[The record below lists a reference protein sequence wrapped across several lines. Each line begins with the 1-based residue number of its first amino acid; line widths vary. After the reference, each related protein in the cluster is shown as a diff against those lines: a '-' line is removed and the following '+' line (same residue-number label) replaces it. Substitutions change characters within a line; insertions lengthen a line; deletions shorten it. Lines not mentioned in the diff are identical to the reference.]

1 MTNDDTKKDDTRNA
15 DMTAKLVELVPHTEQ
30 ILVLRM
36 QSPPVNA
43 WTDPFVD
50 AMEQAVTQLEDSAA
64 RVVVVVGSGRHF
76 SAGGDFHRFQQITDE
91 PTAREFVERVQG
103 LMDRVAALR
112 MPVIAAV
119 NGTALGGGCELA
131 LACDIRVAGPRPKM
145 GQPEVRWGILAG
157 AGGTQRLS
165 RLVGP
170 GMSKLMQYTA
180 QPVDAAEALRIGLV
194 EAVSEDDDPL
204 GMALEIAEQIAV
216 NSPRAIR
223 SVKQCVDRGLD
234 LDLPVGLELE
244 RELWIGLIPEGDL
257 TEGAA
262 AFFDKRDPVYPD

>member
-1 MTNDDTKKDDTRNA
+1 MVEQLVSLTR
-15 DMTAKLVELVPHTEQ
+15 HTEQ
-30 ILVLRM
+30 IAVLRM

-50 AMEQAVTQLEDSAA
+50 AMEAAVGELESSTA
-64 RVVVVVGSGRHF
+64 RAVVITGTGRHF
-76 SAGGDFHRFQQITDE
+76 SAGGDFHRFQTITDE
-91 PTAREFVERVQG
+91 ATAREFVERVQG
-103 LMDRVAALR
+103 LMDRVAALP

-131 LACDIRVAGPRPKM
+131 LACDLRVAGARAKL

-170 GMSKLMQYTA
+170 GMSKLMMYTA
-180 QPVDAAEALRIGLV
+180 QPVNAAEALRIGLV
-194 EAVSEDDDPL
+194 EAVAEGDDPL
-204 GMALEIAEQIAV
+204 PLALELAAQIAV

-234 LDLPVGLELE
+234 VGLEAGLELE
-244 RELWIGLIPEGDL
+244 RELWIGLIPDGDL
-257 TEGAA
+257 QEGAA
-262 AFFDKRDPVYPD
+262 AFFDGRDPVYRDQG

>member
-1 MTNDDTKKDDTRNA
+1 MAGNLVDLTRHND
-15 DMTAKLVELVPHTEQ
+15 Q
-30 ILVLRM
+30 IVVLRM
-36 QSPPVNA
+36 QNPPVNA
-43 WTDPFVD
+43 WTDPFVE
-50 AMEQAVTQLEDSAA
+50 AMEAALDQLEASAA
-64 RVVVVVGSGRHF
+64 RAVVITGTGRHF

-91 PTAREFVERVQG
+91 TTAREFVERVQG

-131 LACDIRVAGPRPKM
+131 LACDFRVAGQRAKL

-157 AGGTQRLS
+157 AGGTQRLA

-170 GMSKLMQYTA
+170 GQAKKMMYTA
-180 QPVDAAEALRIGLV
+180 DPVDAAEALRIGLV
-194 EAVSEDDDPL
+194 EAVSDDDPL
-204 GMALEIAEQIAV
+204 PLALELAERIAI

-234 LDLPVGLELE
+234 VALPAGLELE
-244 RELWIGLIPEGDL
+244 RELWIDLIPHGDL
-257 TEGAA
+257 GEGAA
-262 AFFDKRDPVYPD
+262 AFFDGRDPAYPD

>member
-1 MTNDDTKKDDTRNA
+1 MTE
-15 DMTAKLVELVPHTEQ
+15 KLVDITSHGDG
-30 ILVLRM
+30 ILVVRM

-43 WTDPFVD
+43 WTGPFVE
-50 AMEQAVTQLEDSAA
+50 AMEQALGRLEDSAA

-91 PTAREFVERVQG
+91 ATAREFVERVQG
-103 LMDRVAALR
+103 LMNRVAALP

-131 LACDIRVAGPRPKM
+131 LACDIRVAGARAKL

-170 GMSKLMQYTA
+170 GMSKLLQFTA
-180 QPVDAAEALRIGLV
+180 QAVDAAGALRIGLV
-194 EAVSEDDDPL
+194 EAVSDDDDPL
-204 GMALEIAEQIAV
+204 PLALELAEQIAV

-234 LDLPVGLELE
+234 VGLPAGLELE
-244 RELWIGLIPEGDL
+244 RELWIGLIPDGDL
-257 TEGAA
+257 QEGAA

>member
-1 MTNDDTKKDDTRNA
+1 MADTDRADA
-15 DMTAKLVELVPHTEQ
+15 DMTEQLVEISSHGEHVTL
-30 ILVLRM
+30 LRM

-43 WTDPFVD
+43 WTDPFVE
-50 AMEQAVTQLEDSAA
+50 AMEAAVSELEASTT
-64 RVVVVVGSGRHF
+64 RVVVITGTGKHC
-76 SAGGDFHRFQQITDE
+76 SAGGDFHRFQKITDE
-91 PTAREFVERVQG
+91 ATAREFVERVQG
-103 LMDRVAALR
+103 LMDRVAALP

-131 LACDIRVAGPRPKM
+131 LACDIRIAGPHAKL

-170 GMSKLMQYTA
+170 GMSKLMQYSA

-194 EAVSEDDDPL
+194 EAVSQDDDPL

>member
-1 MTNDDTKKDDTRNA
+1 
-15 DMTAKLVELVPHTEQ
+15 
-30 ILVLRM
+30 M

-43 WTDPFVD
+43 WTDPFVE
-50 AMEQAVTQLEDSAA
+50 AMEQALGRLEDSAA

-91 PTAREFVERVQG
+91 ATAREFVERVQG
-103 LMDRVAALR
+103 LMDRVAALP

-131 LACDIRVAGPRPKM
+131 LACDIRVAGARAKL

-170 GMSKLMQYTA
+170 RMSKLLQFTA

-194 EAVSEDDDPL
+194 EAVSDGDDPL
-204 GMALEIAEQIAV
+204 PLALEIAEQIAV
-216 NSPRAIR
+216 NSPRATR

-234 LDLPVGLELE
+234 VGLPAGLELE
-244 RELWIGLIPEGDL
+244 RELWIGLIPDGDL
-257 TEGAA
+257 QEGAA

>member
-1 MTNDDTKKDDTRNA
+1 MTDSEKT
-15 DMTAKLVELVPHTEQ
+15 ESTEQ
-30 ILVLRM
+30 LVDIAAHGEKILVLRM

-50 AMEQAVTQLEDSAA
+50 AMEHALTELEGSQA
-64 RVVVVVGSGRHF
+64 RVVVVTGSGRHF
-76 SAGGDFHRFQQITDE
+76 SAGGDFHRFQEITDE
-91 PTAREFVERVQG
+91 TTARVFVERVQG
-103 LMDRVAALR
+103 LMDRVAALP

-131 LACDIRVAGPRPKM
+131 LACDIRVAGPRAKL

-170 GMSKLMQYTA
+170 GVSKLLQYTA
-180 QPVDAAEALRIGLV
+180 QPVGAEEALRIGLV
-194 EAVSEDDDPL
+194 EVVSDDDDPL
-204 GMALEIAEQIAV
+204 AHALEIAEQIAA

-223 SVKQCVDRGLD
+223 SVKQCVDRGLGM
-234 LDLPVGLELE
+234 DLPAGLELE
-244 RELWIGLIPEGDL
+244 RELWIDLIPDGDL
-257 TEGAA
+257 QEGAA
-262 AFFDKRDPVYPD
+262 AFFDNRDPVYPD

>member
-1 MTNDDTKKDDTRNA
+1 MTEP
-15 DMTAKLVELVPHTEQ
+15 LVDISQHGEKIV
-30 ILVLRM
+30 VLTMR
-36 QSPPVNA
+36 SPPVNA
-43 WTDPFVD
+43 WTDPFVE
-50 AMEQAVTQLEDSAA
+50 AMEQAVSELESSTA
-64 RVVVVVGSGRHF
+64 RVVVATGSGRHF

-91 PTAREFVERVQG
+91 ATAREFVERVQG

-131 LACDIRVAGPRPKM
+131 LACDIRVAGPHAKL

-170 GMSKLMQYTA
+170 GMSKLLQFTA
-180 QPVDAAEALRIGLV
+180 RPVDAAEALRIGLV
-194 EAVSEDDDPL
+194 EAVPEDQNPL
-204 GMALEIAEQIAV
+204 ALALEIAEQIAV
-216 NSPRAIR
+216 NSPRAVR

-234 LDLPVGLELE
+234 LDLPAGLELE
-244 RELWIGLIPEGDL
+244 RELWIDLIPEGDL

>member
-1 MTNDDTKKDDTRNA
+1 MA
-15 DMTAKLVELVPHTEQ
+15 DQLVELSAHGDHVT
-30 ILVLRM
+30 ILRM

-50 AMEQAVTQLEDSAA
+50 AMERAVSRLEDSDA

-91 PTAREFVERVQG
+91 ATAREFVERVQG

-131 LACDIRVAGPRPKM
+131 LACDIRVAGPRAKL

-180 QPVDAAEALRIGLV
+180 QPVGAAEALRIGLV

-204 GMALEIAEQIAV
+204 GLALEIAEQIAV
-216 NSPRAIR
+216 NSPCAIR

-234 LDLPVGLELE
+234 LDLPAGLELE
-244 RELWIGLIPEGDL
+244 RELWIDLIPDGDL

-262 AFFDKRDPVYPD
+262 AFFDKRDPVYPN

>member
-1 MTNDDTKKDDTRNA
+1 MTDSEKTDSA
-15 DMTAKLVELVPHTEQ
+15 EQLVDISAHGEK
-30 ILVLRM
+30 ILVLQM

-43 WTDPFVD
+43 WTDPLVD
-50 AMEQAVTQLEDSAA
+50 AMDAALTELEGSAA
-64 RVVVVVGSGRHF
+64 RVVVVTGSGRHF
-76 SAGGDFHRFQQITDE
+76 SAGGDFHRFQEITDE

-103 LMDRVAALR
+103 LMGRVAALP

-131 LACDIRVAGPRPKM
+131 LACDIRVAGPRAKL

-180 QPVDAAEALRIGLV
+180 QPVDAAEALRIGLIEV
-194 EAVSEDDDPL
+194 VSDDDDPL
-204 GMALEIAEQIAV
+204 PRALEIAEQIAI

-234 LDLPVGLELE
+234 VDLPAGLELE
-244 RELWIGLIPEGDL
+244 RELWIDLIPDGDL
-257 TEGAA
+257 QEGAA
-262 AFFDKRDPVYPD
+262 AFFAERDPVYPD

>member
-1 MTNDDTKKDDTRNA
+1 MADTDRADA
-15 DMTAKLVELVPHTEQ
+15 DMTEQLVEISSHGEHVP
-30 ILVLRM
+30 LLPM

-43 WTDPFVD
+43 WTDPFVE
-50 AMEQAVTQLEDSAA
+50 AMEAAVSELEASTT
-64 RVVVVVGSGRHF
+64 RVVVITGTGKHF
-76 SAGGDFHRFQQITDE
+76 SAGGDFHRFQKITDE
-91 PTAREFVERVQG
+91 ATAREFVERVQG

-131 LACDIRVAGPRPKM
+131 LACGIRVAGPRAKM

-170 GMSKLMQYTA
+170 GMSKLMPYTA

-204 GMALEIAEQIAV
+204 GLALEIADQITV

-223 SVKQCVDRGLD
+223 SVKQCVDRGLYV
-234 LDLPVGLELE
+234 DLPAGLKLE
-244 RELWIGLIPEGDL
+244 RELWIDLIPDGDL

>member
-1 MTNDDTKKDDTRNA
+1 MTDP
-15 DMTAKLVELVPHTEQ
+15 DMTDQLVDLSQHSEQ
-30 ILVLRM
+30 IMVLRM

-43 WTDPFVD
+43 WTDPFVE
-50 AMEQAVTQLEDSAA
+50 AMETAVAELESSTA
-64 RVVVVVGSGRHF
+64 RAVVITGTGRHF
-76 SAGGDFHRFQQITDE
+76 SAGGDFHRFQKITDE
-91 PTAREFVERVQG
+91 ATAREFVERVQG
-103 LMDRVAALR
+103 LMDRVAALP

-131 LACDIRVAGPRPKM
+131 LACDVRVAGQRAKM

-157 AGGTQRLS
+157 AGGTQRLA

-170 GMSKLMQYTA
+170 GMSKLMMYTA

-194 EAVSEDDDPL
+194 EAVSDGDDPL
-204 GMALEIAEQIAV
+204 PLAVEIAEQIAV

-234 LDLPVGLELE
+234 VDLPAGLELE
-244 RELWIGLIPEGDL
+244 RELWIDLIPDGDL
-257 TEGAA
+257 QEGAA
-262 AFFDKRDPVYPD
+262 AFFEGRDPVYPD

>member
-1 MTNDDTKKDDTRNA
+1 MTDP
-15 DMTAKLVELVPHTEQ
+15 DMVDQLVDLSQHSEQ
-30 ILVLRM
+30 IVILRM

-50 AMEQAVTQLEDSAA
+50 AMETAVAELESSTA
-64 RVVVVVGSGRHF
+64 RAVVITGTGRHF
-76 SAGGDFHRFQQITDE
+76 SAGGDFHRFQKITDE
-91 PTAREFVERVQG
+91 ATAREFVERVQG
-103 LMDRVAALR
+103 LMDRVAALP

-131 LACDIRVAGPRPKM
+131 LACDVRVAGQRARM

-157 AGGTQRLS
+157 AGGTQRLA

-170 GMSKLMQYTA
+170 GMSKLMMYTA

-194 EAVSEDDDPL
+194 EAVSDGDDPL
-204 GMALEIAEQIAV
+204 PLAVEIAEQIAV

-234 LDLPVGLELE
+234 VDLPAGLELE
-244 RELWIGLIPEGDL
+244 RELWIDLIPDGDL
-257 TEGAA
+257 QEGAA
-262 AFFDKRDPVYPD
+262 AFFEGRDPVYPD

>member
-1 MTNDDTKKDDTRNA
+1 MADTDRADA
-15 DMTAKLVELVPHTEQ
+15 DMTEQLVEISSHGEHVTL
-30 ILVLRM
+30 LRM

-43 WTDPFVD
+43 WTDPFVE
-50 AMEQAVTQLEDSAA
+50 AMEAAVSELEASTT
-64 RVVVVVGSGRHF
+64 RVVVITGTGKHF
-76 SAGGDFHRFQQITDE
+76 SAGGDFHRFQKITDE
-91 PTAREFVERVQG
+91 ATAREFVERVQG

-131 LACDIRVAGPRPKM
+131 LACDIRVAGPRAKM

-204 GMALEIAEQIAV
+204 GLALEIADQITV

-223 SVKQCVDRGLD
+223 SVKQCVDRSLD

>member
-1 MTNDDTKKDDTRNA
+1 MTE
-15 DMTAKLVELVPHTEQ
+15 KLVDLVHHTEQ

-43 WTDPFVD
+43 WADPFVE
-50 AMEQAVTQLEDSAA
+50 AMEHTLGQLEDSGA
-64 RVVVVVGSGRHF
+64 RVVVVVGSGQHF
-76 SAGGDFHRFQQITDE
+76 SAGGDFHQFRQITDAR
-91 PTAREFVERVQG
+91 TAREFVERVQE

-112 MPVIAAV
+112 MPVIAAI
-119 NGTALGGGCELA
+119 NGTTLGGGCELA
-131 LACDIRVAGPRPKM
+131 LACDIRVAGPHARL
-145 GQPEVRWGILAG
+145 GLPEARWGIFAG

-170 GMSKLMQYTA
+170 GVSKLLQYTA

-204 GMALEIAEQIAV
+204 GLALEIAEQIAV

-223 SVKQCVDRGLD
+223 GVKQCVDRGLD
-234 LDLPVGLELE
+234 LELPAGLALE
-244 RELWIGLIPEGDL
+244 RELWVDLIPDGDL
-257 TEGAA
+257 AEGAA
-262 AFFDKRDPVYPD
+262 SFFGKRDPAYPD

>member
-1 MTNDDTKKDDTRNA
+1 MA
-15 DMTAKLVELVPHTEQ
+15 DQLVELSAHGDHVT
-30 ILVLRM
+30 ILRM

-50 AMEQAVTQLEDSAA
+50 AMERAVSRLEDSDA

-91 PTAREFVERVQG
+91 TTAREFVERVQG
-103 LMDRVAALR
+103 LMDRVAALP

-131 LACDIRVAGPRPKM
+131 LACDVRVAGARAKL

-157 AGGTQRLS
+157 AGGTQRLA

-170 GMSKLMQYTA
+170 GMSKLMMFTA
-180 QPVDAAEALRIGLV
+180 RPVGAAGALRVGLV
-194 EAVSEDDDPL
+194 EAVPGGDDPL
-204 GMALEIAEQIAV
+204 PLALELAETMAV

-234 LDLPVGLELE
+234 VDLP
-244 RELWIGLIPEGDL
+244 
-257 TEGAA
+257 A
-262 AFFDKRDPVYPD
+262 